1 MDPRK
6 TLGVDI
12 GGTKTQIAVAADGVI
27 ERELTVETP
36 SWRTHSH
43 AENAVALSGLIRDRL
58 GAEALAWPIGL
69 GAHGCDSTELCD
81 FFAAE
86 LARFFT
92 GEVRVVNDAELLTPA
107 LGFDDGIGIIA
118 GTGSI
123 AVARVAGRL
132 VTAGGWGW
140 VLGDEGSAAGL
151 VREATRAVLGSL
163 DRGERIDQL
172 GRRLLDSV
180 QVDGGPE
187 LALKVS
193 TADSTAWVGSH
204 AEEIFRAAEEGS
216 ALAEDVVRRAGA
228 ELATLV
234 DRLVERGVDGRRI
247 VAGGS
252 VILAQ
257 PLLREVFVAAVAAG
271 HPESTVHFLD
281 RPPVL
286 GALALVAPPRVV
298 EQGTAARGESAPN
311 SAGVTSA
318 EANR

>member
-12 GGTKTQIAVAADGVI
+12 GGTKTRFVMATGDTI
-27 ERELTVETP
+27 EREMTVETP

-43 AENAVALSGLIRDRL
+43 ASNAVALSRL
-58 GAEALAWPIGL
+58 VREWLGDDALDWAIGV

-86 LARFFT
+86 LGRYFT
-92 GEVRVVNDAELLTPA
+92 GAVRVVNDAELLTRA
-107 LGFDDGIGIIA
+107 AGLSDGIGVIA

-123 AVARVAGRL
+123 AVARVGGQL

-151 VREATRAVLGSL
+151 VREAARAVLGAL
-163 DRGERIDQL
+163 DRGERLDQL
-172 GRRLLDSV
+172 GRRLLESV
-180 QVDGGPE
+180 RVEGGPE
-187 LALKVS
+187 LALAVS

-204 AEEIFRAAEEGS
+204 AEEIFRAADEGS
-216 ALAEDVVRRAGA
+216 VLAEAVVRRAGA
-228 ELATLV
+228 ELATLI
-234 DRLVERGVDGRRI
+234 DRLIGRGVDGRRI
-247 VAGGS
+247 VAGGT

-257 PLLREVFVAAVAAG
+257 PLLREVFVDAVAAR
-271 HPESTVHFLD
+271 HPESTVQFLD

-286 GALALVAPPRVV
+286 GALALATSEVTAP
-298 EQGTAARGESAPN
+298 
-311 SAGVTSA
+311 
-318 EANR
+318 

>member
-12 GGTKTQIAVAADGVI
+12 GGTKTQFVLADGGTI

-43 AENAVALSGLIRDRL
+43 ASNAVGLSGLVRDWL
-58 GAEALAWPIGL
+58 GDEALGWSLGV

-86 LARFFT
+86 LSKIFT
-92 GEVRVVNDAELLTPA
+92 GSVRVVNDAELLTRA
-107 LGFDDGIGIIA
+107 LGLADGIGVIA

-123 AVARVAGRL
+123 AVARAGGRL

-151 VREATRAVLGSL
+151 VREAARAVLGAM
-163 DRGERIDQL
+163 DRGERLDQL

-180 QVDGGPE
+180 QVEGGPE

-204 AEEIFRAAEEGS
+204 AEEIFRAADEGS
-216 ALAEDVVRRAGA
+216 VLAEDVVRRAGA

-234 DRLVERGVDGRRI
+234 DRLIARGVAGRDI
-247 VAGGS
+247 VAGGT

-257 PLLREVFVAAVAAG
+257 PLLRDVFAGAIAAR

-286 GALALVAPPRVV
+286 GALALAATEVPAP
-298 EQGTAARGESAPN
+298 
-311 SAGVTSA
+311 
-318 EANR
+318 

>member
-1 MDPRK
+1 MDPGK

-12 GGTKTQIAVAADGVI
+12 GGTKTQFVLAAGGVA

-43 AENAVALSGLIRDRL
+43 ASNAVALSGLVRGWL
-58 GAEALAWPIGL
+58 GDDALGWALGV

-86 LARFFT
+86 LAKYFT
-92 GEVRVVNDAELLTPA
+92 GTVRVVNDAELLTHA
-107 LGFDDGIGIIA
+107 LGLADGIGVIA

-123 AVARVAGRL
+123 AVARVDGRL

-151 VREATRAVLGSL
+151 VREAARAVLGAM
-163 DRGERIDQL
+163 DRGERLDQL

-180 QVDGGPE
+180 QVEGGPE

-204 AEEIFRAAEEGS
+204 AEEIFRAADEGS
-216 ALAEDVVRRAGA
+216 ALAEEVVRRAGA

-234 DRLVERGVDGRRI
+234 DRLIARGVDGRRI
-247 VAGGS
+247 VAGGT

-257 PLLREVFVAAVAAG
+257 PMLREVFVRAVADR
-271 HPESTVHFLD
+271 HPGSTVDFLD
-281 RPPVL
+281 RPPVM
-286 GALALVAPPRVV
+286 GALALVAPGVPAPDAGGVP
-298 EQGTAARGESAPN
+298 AR
-311 SAGVTSA
+311 SA
-318 EANR
+318 EAGR

>member
-1 MDPRK
+1 MDPGK

-12 GGTKTQIAVAADGVI
+12 GGTKTQFVLADGGVA

-36 SWRTHSH
+36 TWRTHSH
-43 AENAVALSGLIRDRL
+43 VENAVSLSGLVTDWL
-58 GAEALAWPIGL
+58 GAEALAWPLGV

-81 FFAAE
+81 LFAAE
-86 LARFFT
+86 LSKFFT
-92 GEVRVVNDAELLTPA
+92 GTVRVVNDAELVTRAVGLP
-107 LGFDDGIGIIA
+107 DGIGVIA

-123 AVARVAGRL
+123 AVARVDGRL

-140 VLGDEGSAAGL
+140 ILGDEGSAAGL
-151 VREATRAVLGSL
+151 VREAARAVLGAL
-163 DRGERIDQL
+163 DRGEHLDQL

-204 AEEIFRAAEEGS
+204 AEEIFRAAAEGS
-216 ALAEDVVRRAGA
+216 ALADEVVRRAGA

-234 DRLVERGVDGRRI
+234 DRLIARGVDGREI
-247 VAGGS
+247 VAGGT

-257 PLLREVFVAAVAAG
+257 PLLREVFVAAVADR

-281 RPPVL
+281 RPPVM
-286 GALALVAPPRVV
+286 GALALVTSRDTRA
-298 EQGTAARGESAPN
+298 EAAR
-311 SAGVTSA
+311 
-318 EANR
+318 